1 MSKPDAPV
9 GKTAASLRNS
19 VTFAGFHFHSMHR
32 GRMTPFLGQP
42 TAACDGRHSVQ
53 QLVFSVTLRSPL
65 LNTLVQET
73 VGTDFNCST
82 APSLCPRGGGGG
94 GGWGGGAGG
103 WVGPYL
109 I

>member
-9 GKTAASLRNS
+9 WKTAASLRNS
-19 VTFAGFHFHSMHR
+19 VTFRGFHFHSMHR
-32 GRMTPFLGQP
+32 GRMTAFLGQP

-73 VGTDFNCST
+73 VGTNFNCSV
-82 APSLCPRGGGGG
+82 SLPEGWWWWVFGG
-94 GGWGGGAGG
+94 GGGAGG
-103 WVGPYL
+103 RVGPYL
-109 I
+109 T